1 MDSGYG
7 IPVKHKKLCE
17 TGSRPQSRDQGSIT
31 ARSRTVNNLMS
42 PIKNNSI
49 IDGFRESDL
58 VKKLRYEQV
67 NLEVNATNNGVK
79 TTLMNLEKLACTD
92 TEMM

>member
-1 MDSGYG
+1 
-7 IPVKHKKLCE
+7 
-17 TGSRPQSRDQGSIT
+17 
-31 ARSRTVNNLMS
+31 MS

-49 IDGFRESDL
+49 IDGFKESDL